1 MSSVVGEDTAQSIN
15 EGRALAGEM
24 YESAQAHL
32 RKVFLVF
39 VAAFMGTFY
48 ALRIWIWDFLEATAK
63 AEMGEHVAGQT
74 DLITR
79 TPFEVI
85 LLQAKIGL
93 LIGALVAL
101 PVLLYYTRGALKR
114 RGVQSVVPISKVD
127 LAALG
132 FTSFVLFWVG
142 IAYAYV
148 IFFPFAFDFLATN
161 AVETG
166 FKPSFG
172 ITEFTEFI
180 ALLTLSFGLAAQLP
194 LFMSVLSYTEIISYE
209 TFRDKWRHAVVGITV
224 FGALFSPPDPFTLMM
239 WAMPLVA
246 LYVLSLG
253 LAKLFTN
260 LRRKGE
266 AETGSSAKFVQGKL
280 WQFGAMLAAVFVAT
294 VAAVLADV
302 HEYLWHEV
310 RPELPA
316 DLQPAEPI
324 GVGAAVAEW
333 GLLGVLGVGAVSA
346 ITVGL
351 LVLFFFVV
359 RVLRQPVYP
368 REGKVRRAEDPDEV
382 DFDLLDVEG
391 VRLVPDE
398 VFLQMD
404 EETAVDAAS
413 TALQEEDR
421 EKAQAIIG
429 RFDRLQAQA
438 REEEDE
444 SGVAGKSE
452 TGESAVDAAS
462 AGEGAEGATADE
474 GDGEEG
480 GGLASA
486 AAEVV
491 DPFTEEETDEDDIGG
506 YYYDIAFILDSLTSK
521 MFRIVAVFGIV
532 LGGSFFWLYQ
542 GGLGQILEE
551 FLSRVPEE
559 VLHEVALEKGVED
572 PTALTLAELI
582 DQMDIV
588 IALHP
593 VEVLIFNVKV
603 STLAAIVAV
612 LPMIL
617 YYAWPAMKERG
628 LARGDRRVFVVWGG
642 SLLAGFAV
650 GTYIGFFWV
659 APATISYLVTDAINA
674 GMVVSYRIKSFF
686 WLVIYLTV
694 GVGFLFNIL
703 VTMGL
708 FHVGGIVHYR
718 TMLRGW
724 RVVVVATF
732 LFAAVASPS
741 GVLTMLV
748 IAIPIA
754 VTYLLG
760 LVLLGILT
768 LGGRLFGGAGPGED
782 LESFLDR
789 RLDTEAEIERQ
800 D

>member
-1 MSSVVGEDTAQSIN
+1 MSSVVGEDTAQTIT
-15 EGRALAGEM
+15 EGRAVAGEM

-48 ALRIWIWDFLEATAK
+48 ALRLWIWDFLEATAK

-166 FKPSFG
+166 VKPSFG

-253 LAKLFTN
+253 LAKPFTN

-302 HEYLWHEV
+302 HEFLWHEV
-310 RPELPA
+310 RPELPEY
-316 DLQPAEPI
+316 LQPAEPI
-324 GVGAAVAEW
+324 GVGTAVAEW

-391 VRLVPDE
+391 VRLVPDD
-398 VFLQMD
+398 VFLEMD
-404 EETAVDAAS
+404 EETAVDAAR

-421 EKAQAIIG
+421 EKAEAIIG
-429 RFDRLQAQA
+429 RYDRLQAEA
-438 REEEDE
+438 SEAED
-444 SGVAGKSE
+444 E
-452 TGESAVDAAS
+452 TGEGESGEGAVDAAS
-462 AGEGAEGATADE
+462 TGEGAAGATGDE
-474 GDGEEG
+474 GDGETG

-491 DPFTEEETDEDDIGG
+491 DPFTEEDTDEDDIGG

-559 VLHEVALEKGVED
+559 VLHEVALDKGVED

-612 LPMIL
+612 LPMVL

-642 SLLAGFAV
+642 SLLAGFAI

-732 LFAAVASPS
+732 VFAAVASPS
-741 GVLTMLV
+741 GILTMLV

-768 LGGRLFGGAGPGED
+768 LGGRLFGGGRAAED
-782 LESFLDR
+782 FLEGRFDPEGGG
-789 RLDTEAEIERQ
+789 D
-800 D
+800 